1 MSSRGA
7 APALLLAGLVAAGA
21 LSGCTRVRDVLR
33 PSRSGTV
40 DAHVVFL
47 QREGCSALLVRTLRN
62 GYTVLD
68 PEPELAVEPSGVFE
82 GPVRQGVSVFRY
94 YTPGESREWGD
105 APQDVVAD
113 AVAVGLSLPDGR
125 ARLDDACGTPDE
137 GLPGQDI
144 PRRPD
149 GL

>member
-1 MSSRGA
+1 MPRLSLL
-7 APALLLAGLVAAGA
+7 APAAVLAAVLAVGT
-21 LSGCTRVRDVLR
+21 GCSQVRDVLR

-47 QREGCSALLVRTLRN
+47 QREGCTALLVRTLRN

-68 PEPELAVEPSGVFE
+68 PESKLVVTPSGIFE

-105 APQDVVAD
+105 DPQEVIAD
-113 AVAVGLSLPDGR
+113 AVAVGLDLSEGR

-137 GLPGQDI
+137 GLEGQDV

-149 GL
+149 DG

>member
-1 MSSRGA
+1 MPRA
-7 APALLLAGLVAAGA
+7 LALLMLLAATG
-21 LSGCTRVRDVLR
+21 GCTQVRDVLR

-82 GPVRQGVSVFRY
+82 GPVREGVSVFRY
-94 YTPGESREWGD
+94 YTPGESQEWGD
-105 APQDVVAD
+105 SPQDVVAD
-113 AVAVGLSLPDGR
+113 AVAVGLTLSDGR

-137 GLPGQDI
+137 GLEGQDI